1 MPQKTSPF
9 LEGKWGWNLGEGSWN
24 TGADENWLKFSY
36 MFDRNVDGIV
46 SSLPPAVNG
55 QAYFNTVDNRF
66 YFVVDGT
73 YYSSPCPKWF
83 VFVVRTTGEQY
94 QFDGS
99 VAVQIPTVSSINSR
113 LTTAENELEVLLNQ
127 TYDTMAQLLAATVPI
142 TVNSIY
148 LRGYHTPNDGGAQAL
163 IRIATPSTIKPWH
176 KQSADGAW
184 WLIKADRITIVMFG
198 GKRTYAFD
206 SRPALIDALEYAQT
220 FNASFDEIGVYGI
233 VGSIEVSDR
242 PIAFKGRGAVAKMH
256 YQTFDDKRWL
266 RRGTDTDGILFK
278 DKIPGATLIFKNG
291 GPVTTYNLTN
301 RTDDYA
307 TVKPCI
313 CLKSNS
319 NELINFAVVQDN
331 DCFDEDGNY
340 TPLYDQNTATDYDM
354 GIFNMDSPRNLQQ
367 DMTVWGY
374 FDKSGTTIWS
384 QPGNDDPDGNIID
397 RGMYSG
403 RHGISLLG
411 ASSPSSQ
418 SQGLSGT
425 MIYGTTIGSKDNN
438 SRVANVGG
446 LTVAD
451 YYVNADAEKWRCL
464 YIDGDVSVNTVDLA
478 GQFFSSVIFRSAIN
492 YPVELGYCSSV
503 KFLAGILESGNY
515 GVPGSNTTKWLANL
529 NTGPGVVIDE
539 MRVAELGA
547 FFHPEFAGR
556 IPFRISGG
564 IAGNASAIYSKVN
577 PNVAGGFSAMKVG
590 IGRGVGDVG
599 IQFTSDLAS
608 ENNGFA
614 FGYDISE
621 DTIRLWHTGVEI
633 FSATPQGVFVPKLTA
648 PQAGAVLTI
657 SSGSITPTT
666 YQHVINGEGGVAD
679 DLVNIAAG
687 VSDRQILDLRIGNAT
702 ITVKNGTGNIRC
714 GSDRVLSSSLDR
726 ISLEWAAGSALWVMR
741 SFADNG

>member
-9 LEGKWGWNLGEGSWN
+9 LEWKWGWNLGEDGWN
-24 TGADENWLKFSY
+24 SGADENWLKFSY
-36 MFDRNVDGIV
+36 MFDRNVDAIV

-83 VFVVRTTGEQY
+83 VFTVRSTGETY
-94 QFDGS
+94 QFNGS
-99 VAVQIPTVSSINSR
+99 VAAIVANNSGLDTR
-113 LTTAENELEVLLNQ
+113 LTAAETSVGILLNQ
-127 TYDTMAQLLAATVPI
+127 QYDTMAQFLVAYVPVSV
-142 TVNSIY
+142 TAVT
-148 LRGYHTPNDGGAQAL
+148 LRGYHTPNDGGEQTL
-163 IRIATPSTIKPWH
+163 IRSPTPSVVKPWH

-184 WLIKADRITIVMFG
+184 WMTKANRITIVMFG

-206 SRPALIDALEYAQT
+206 SRQALIDALDYAQT

-233 VGSIEVSDR
+233 VGSIEVADR

-256 YQTFDDKRWL
+256 YQTFDDKRWM
-266 RRGTDTDGILFK
+266 RRGTDTDGVLFK

-313 CLKSNS
+313 CLRSNS

-331 DCFDEDGNY
+331 DCFDEAGNY
-340 TPLYDQNTATDYDM
+340 LPLYDQNTATDYDM

-374 FDKSGTTIWS
+374 FNKSGTTIWS

-411 ASSPSSQ
+411 ASAPSSQ
-418 SQGLSGT
+418 AQGLSGT
-425 MIYGTTIGSKDNN
+425 ILYGVTIGSKDNN

-478 GQFFSSVIFRSAIN
+478 GQFFSNVILRTATN

-503 KFLAGILESGNY
+503 KFMGGILESGNY
-515 GVPGSNTTKWLANL
+515 GVPGSNTTKWLANN

-621 DTIRLWHTGVEI
+621 DSVKLWHTGAEI
-633 FSATPQGVFVPKLTA
+633 FAATPQGVFMPQRMA
-648 PQAGAVLTI
+648 PQNGPVLTI
-657 SSGSITPTT
+657 TAGVITPTA
-666 YQHVINGEGGVAD
+666 YSHVVNGEGGVAD
-679 DLVNIAAG
+679 DLVTISPG
-687 VSDRQILDLRIGNAT
+687 VVDKQILELRIGNAT
-702 ITVKNGTGNIRC
+702 ITVKHATGNIRC
-714 GSDRVLSSSLDR
+714 GSDRVLNSSLDR
-726 ISLEWAAGSALWVMR
+726 ISFEWAAGSALWVMR
-741 SFADNG
+741 SFADNA